1 VDWCA
6 SALWEAAI
14 ESECWYKAQWQAAS
28 RNKKRL
34 TGLRVAM
41 EWDACKVHANRSD
54 VHGPLRRTF

>member
-14 ESECWYKAQWQAAS
+14 ESECRGKAQWQAAS
-28 RNKKRL
+28 RYKKRR
-34 TGLRVAM
+34 TGLWVAM
-41 EWDACKVHANRSD
+41 RWDACKAYANRYD